1 MLESV
6 SLYFVLGLL
15 FNWTGSDG
23 EFTRRPESTT
33 LMPETLLRLNCGTNL
48 NATVLWKFAHASSI
62 NFIAMTSV
70 GVLLPNF
77 TPYFYIDPASK
88 YDLVAQTS
96 NADESYCGTY
106 ECVENHGAGASATA
120 TVASKCIIKSYSM

>member
-6 SLYFVLGLL
+6 SLYFVLDLL

-23 EFTRRPESTT
+23 AFTRRPENTT
-33 LMPETLLRLNCGTNL
+33 LMPGSLLRLNCGTNL
-48 NATVLWKFAHASSI
+48 TAPVVWRFTPEGSTSSI
-62 NFIAMTSV
+62 DMTSV
-70 GVLLPNF
+70 GALTSNF

-106 ECVENHGAGASATA
+106 VCVKNQGAGPSATA
-120 TVASKCIIKSYSM
+120 TVASKCI